1 MKKTEVLA
9 RYTEL
14 EAQLKDIYNK
24 LSAIKEQ
31 FEARNW
37 GSSMASSIPWALAA
51 INSKRQDYVRERR
64 RFAGLTEAEIETLD
78 FVSAFES
85 KAEEIEGYM
94 CTYRTFKNMI

>member
-24 LSAIKEQ
+24 LAAIKEQ

-37 GSSMASSIPWALAA
+37 GSSMSADIPWALAT
-51 INSKRQDYVRERR
+51 INSKRREYVCERK
-64 RFAGLTEAEIETLD
+64 RFAAMPEAEIESLD
-78 FVSAFES
+78 FVSVFEI

-94 CTYRTFKNMI
+94 CTYRTFKSMI